1 MGAVPSTPRL
11 SGARPQE
18 TADYLIGSFVGEK
31 TFPIGSD
38 FWQKLLELPLNLHWP
53 THRVQE
59 ACKLFAQNN
68 CNTRHLTKILI
79 HLSWCLQE
87 CVSNS
92 GAPSEVYE
100 KAVNAVY
107 ISSVFLKYL
116 IENAQSNSIEEFHLS
131 LNESEPAPNG
141 FETDQNIESL
151 VMHNV
156 LNFIGSV
163 EVSPKTYLLHHE
175 LLNFMLVAMSTQ
187 LLYGPAP
194 GPTDMNPFIDAAMA
208 QESSLVGLVVR
219 RLLLNYIIRPRIPYN
234 STSYPVFSGG
244 SQPGVLQRV
253 SSAAATL
260 VLLPFNYLVSSTG
273 DGTRN
278 PLADSSLHVLLILN
292 YYHKCVVGDESLTDR
307 SDDSATSDSLSKGK
321 TYFSDNP
328 YCKALGNARDIEFD
342 RVDIEGNAHSG
353 SHVRLP
359 FASLFDTLGM
369 CLADETAVLLLYTLV
384 HGNSDFL
391 EYVLVRTDLDTLL
404 MPILETLYNA
414 SKRTSNHIYIL
425 LIILLIL
432 SQDSSFNASIHKIV
446 LPSIPWYQEH
456 LLHRTSL
463 GSLMVIILIRTVKYN
478 LSKLRDLYLHTTCLA
493 TLANMAPHF
502 HHLSAYASQRLVS
515 LFYMLSRKYNKLAER
530 IDDKMGKSGS
540 LGQDSLA
547 EDLSAELH
555 IYTDFL
561 RIVLEILNAI
571 LTYALPRNPE
581 VVYAIMHRQEVFE
594 PFKNH
599 PRFSELIENIYM
611 VLDFFNS
618 RIDSQTHDGEWSAE
632 KVLQL
637 IIMNCRSWRVEGM
650 KMFTQLHFSYEQESH
665 PEEFFTPYIWR
676 VALSQHGLSF
686 DPSAINLFPVDLPI
700 EKPNDDGD
708 DQSKFQNT
716 NLNEHRVLLDL

>member
-1 MGAVPSTPRL
+1 MGAAPSTPRPHD
-11 SGARPQE
+11 AAE
-18 TADYLIGSFVGEK
+18 YLIGTFVGEK
-31 TFPIGSD
+31 SFPLASD
-38 FWQKLLELPLNLHWP
+38 FWQKLLQLPLSLHWP
-53 THRVQE
+53 ADRVRE
-59 ACKLFAQNN
+59 ACHLFLQNN
-68 CNTRHLTKILI
+68 CYTRHLAKILI
-79 HLSWCLQE
+79 HLAWCLQE
-87 CVSNS
+87 SVTAA
-92 GAPSEVYE
+92 GAPSEAYD

-116 IENAQSNSIEEFHLS
+116 IENAQSNNVEELYLSLDPTEPLPENFTLGQSIE
-131 LNESEPAPNG
+131 N
-141 FETDQNIESL
+141 L
-151 VMHNV
+151 VMHSV
-156 LNFIGSV
+156 LRFIGSV
-163 EVSPKTYLLHHE
+163 DVSPNTYLLHQE

-187 LLYGPAP
+187 LLYMPSP

-208 QESSLVGLVVR
+208 QDSSLVVLVVR
-219 RLLLNYIIRPRIPYN
+219 KLLLNYMMRPRFPLRAAA
-234 STSYPVFSGG
+234 YPLFSNG

-253 SSAAATL
+253 SSAAANF
-260 VLLPFNYLVSSTG
+260 VLLPFNYLVSASG
-273 DGTRN
+273 EGVRN
-278 PLADSSLHVLLILN
+278 PLADCSLHVLLILN
-292 YYHKCVVGDESLTDR
+292 YYHKCVVVDDPIKDR
-307 SDDSATSDSLSKGK
+307 GNDHTTADALPKVN

-328 YCKALGNARDIEFD
+328 YCKALENARDIELD
-342 RVDIEGNAHSG
+342 RVDIEGNAVDG

-359 FASLFDTLGM
+359 FATLFDTLGM

-384 HGNSDFL
+384 HGNTDFL

-432 SQDSSFNASIHKIV
+432 SQDASFNASIHKMV
-446 LPSIPWYQEH
+446 LPNVPWYQEH
-456 LLHRTSL
+456 LLHQTSL

-502 HHLSAYASQRLVS
+502 HRLSAYASQRLVS
-515 LFYMLSRKYNKLAER
+515 LFYMLSRKYNKLAEQ
-530 IDDKMGKSGS
+530 IDGKKGKGGS
-540 LGQDSLA
+540 VEHDTPT
-547 EDLSAELH
+547 EDISAELH

-581 VVYAIMHRQEVFE
+581 VVYAILHRQEVFQ

-599 PRFSELIENIYM
+599 PRFHELIENIYM

-618 RIDSQTHDGEWSAE
+618 RVDAHTQEGEWSVE
-632 KVLQL
+632 KVLEV
-637 IIMNCRSWRVEGM
+637 INTNCRSWRADGM

-676 VALSQHGLSF
+676 LALSSCGLNF
-686 DPSAINLFPVDLPI
+686 DPSAINLFPVDLPL
-700 EKPNDDGD
+700 EKLNNHAE
-708 DQSKFQNT
+708 DQNQYQNGE
-716 NLNEHRVLLDL
+716 LNQHRVLLDL